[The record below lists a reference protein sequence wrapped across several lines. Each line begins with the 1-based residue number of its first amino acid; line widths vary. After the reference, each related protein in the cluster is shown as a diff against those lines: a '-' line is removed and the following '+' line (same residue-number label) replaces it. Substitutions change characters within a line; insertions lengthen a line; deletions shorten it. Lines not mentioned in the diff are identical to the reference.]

1 MSRAADRL
9 KQLIGHLD
17 RSPAAIQAAPTSAQ
31 TLARRRPPQS
41 LRYTFDSD
49 LLTPEQR
56 LSYEQNGFV
65 LIRNLVPE
73 EDVDKFRKAFERIC
87 RQEVKVPGMLVMR
100 DVAIAKSEFVPDQR
114 AVSKIQDF
122 QEDPELFRYCSLP
135 QILEYVECFTGPNIM
150 AMHTMLINKPPDAGK
165 KTSRHPMHQDLHY
178 FPFRPADRIVCSW
191 TAMEKVNRQN
201 GCLVVLPGTHTGT
214 LQEHDYP
221 VWEGGV
227 NKMYHGV
234 RDYNPQHPRVH
245 LEMEKGDTV
254 FFHPLLIH
262 GSGMNETEGF
272 RKFPLEETETHFRF
286 NLITPSQGTI
296 HSDRLYLQMHTV
308 EVGAS
313 LSPVEF
319 LPGSFNM
326 SWTRVFVLALLTT
339 LLILTFSSV
348 GENAA
353 VRDDSNAADPKGAA
367 RQVFVPESDASNF
380 FKHRGRRSVRYY
392 ELQAEQ
398 RVRLA
403 ADKRRRDYNEE
414 QRDEYEN
421 YVEEERDGK
430 ASMQPL
436 FGSKEWK
443 EIKQVKTSSDLC
455 EII

>member
-272 RKFPLEETETHFRF
+272 RKAISCHYASGDCYY
-286 NLITPSQGTI
+286 IDVKGTTQENI
-296 HSDRLYLQMHTV
+296 EK
-308 EVGAS
+308 EVM
-313 LSPVEF
+313 E
-319 LPGSFNM
+319 
-326 SWTRVFVLALLTT
+326 
-339 LLILTFSSV
+339 I
-348 GENAA
+348 
-353 VRDDSNAADPKGAA
+353 AA
-367 RQVFVPESDASNF
+367 RKYGLDKIA
-380 FKHRGRRSVRYY
+380 FKDSWAFRGRLVQG
-392 ELQAEQ
+392 E
-398 RVRLA
+398 RVSL
-403 ADKRRRDYNEE
+403 
-414 QRDEYEN
+414 
-421 YVEEERDGK
+421 
-430 ASMQPL
+430 
-436 FGSKEWK
+436 
-443 EIKQVKTSSDLC
+443 
-455 EII
+455 